1 MISFVNGFLC
11 TSCCDVSKA
20 KRGEDPHPKTDAAQN
35 PAKPE
40 TKDGVVRPDSPAV
53 VLAGALSNTA
63 VAPASATAST
73 PSPQTPTV
81 NLLV

>member
-11 TSCCDVSKA
+11 TSSCDVSKA
-20 KRGEDPHPKTDAAQN
+20 KRGEDPHPETDASQT

-40 TKDGVVRPDSPAV
+40 TKDGLVKPDDPAV
-53 VLAGALSNTA
+53 VLSGALSNTA
-63 VAPASATAST
+63 IAATTPSSATA
-73 PSPQTPTV
+73 QARTPTV